1 MSIQH
6 INTFKERILKGLIG
20 PGSDSFGLP
29 DEEEFIS
36 DYPLQRYFSGVLFP
50 ERKFSETEGEEDELE
65 LQTETEEANNL
76 TPEVLV
82 VESEKDETSEPKN
95 DNGTEDENR
104 ANQNHFYPNNF
115 GLTFCIDA
123 KVETIEVEFSGGFY
137 YTPDKQPEIK
147 IKIDE
152 VGYRAFIDEKLR
164 FPFKDILVYENGYLS
179 LSRELKGDKGG
190 KNQRSGE
197 YLQFDDFKKTD
208 SYKDSSAKY
217 YIEYFQKLIGRIWK
231 RKPFSYSTTVKI
243 EDTLHPIEIPL
254 TDKTHKET
262 QLGYN
267 VKTYFAKGNK
277 YVKIQL
283 VNISKEQSSKRF
295 TPKTPELNSKCLF
308 QAEIKVKSDKI
319 LPFKS
324 NQELNPFDLEAEE
337 LNFLYREV
345 KSYGIGHNCSVT
357 WNEERNILQTTFLP
371 EYNVKDTKNDFNETD
386 FDNPDDFK
394 LLNQSLDIRNLS
406 IFSDVEKKKTIKR
419 LQNFVELYGK
429 WIDEQKA
436 KNKVG
441 TAKEQEIGQ
450 RIIDRLNY
458 NYNRLKANI
467 DCMND
472 DDVFRAFQL
481 ANTAM
486 LIQIIIS
493 NDKDFTKK
501 EKDKSQINESIPY
514 NDLDFFKNYDYK
526 RLDEKGIQEKI
537 PKYRPF
543 QLAFLLLSI
552 KGITEPQSDDR
563 KNIVDLIWFP
573 TGGGKTEAYLAVAA
587 FTIVWRRMMNDE
599 KASQGVSVIMRY
611 TLRLLTAQ
619 QFERASKLIAS
630 LEFLRKNFTDEL
642 KKETISI
649 GLWVGNQLTPGKI
662 SEAKEI
668 VDEIERECRKQN
680 GKPET
685 KNTFQI
691 SSCPWCGT
699 KLVSEGDYGFDAETR
714 SFKIKCLN
722 KNCTYHNHIPVQVV
736 DELLFS
742 QPPTLLFATVD
753 KFAQLAWKGE
763 AHRFFNS
770 LDDEKLPPD
779 LIIQD
784 ELHLLSGP
792 LGSIVGL
799 FESAVEKLCTKEN
812 QNLTPKIIA
821 STATTRNTTQ
831 QIQQLYGGRSVNIFP
846 PPGLSYCDSFFA
858 KESKEK
864 SRRKYIGFMP
874 VGKTAIDTQLQ
885 VIAHLL
891 EARIENKE
899 PINDNYWTVVSYYNS
914 LKDVGKI
921 RNKVGDEIIVNTA
934 TLQSRLFGRSN
945 AWTYNHFG
953 LEDRTEELTARV
965 ESSKIKTVLKQL
977 ENSVELVERVSD
989 KGVAYKA
996 VKSDVIDLVLATNMF
1011 SVGIDIGRL
1020 NLMLINGMPKNIAEY
1035 IQASSRVGRKVDGLV
1050 VTFLNPNQARDKSY
1064 FEHYIPFHQAFYKSI
1079 EPLSVT
1085 PFTENTIDKMLAT
1098 LMVTYVRHK
1107 VSGLNQNNDAQYFQ
1121 KEHIGELKQFLKDRF
1136 QNNVAEYEFFE
1147 SRIDFLANDWEER
1160 IQNIG
1165 LKKYDELLKRPTQV
1179 GVSDVDDWIVMQSMR
1194 EVDDDTFIQIKES
1207 FAFNSR

>member
-1 MSIQH
+1 MNSKH
-6 INTFKERILKGLIG
+6 RDTFQERLLKGLIG
-20 PGSDSFGLP
+20 SGSDSFGLP
-29 DEEEFIS
+29 DEEEILS
-36 DYPLQRYFSGVLFP
+36 DYPLQRYFSAVIFP
-50 ERKFSETEGEEDELE
+50 EKKFSATESEEDELE
-65 LQTETEEANNL
+65 LQTETEEADNL
-76 TPEVLV
+76 IPEKV
-82 VESEKDETSEPKN
+82 VTETENDVATEPKKEES
-95 DNGTEDENR
+95 TEEENK
-104 ANQNHFYPNNF
+104 ANQNHFHPNNF
-115 GLTFCIDA
+115 GLTFCIDP

-137 YTPDKQPEIK
+137 YTPDKQPEIR
-147 IKIDE
+147 IKIAE
-152 VGYRAFIDEKLR
+152 TGYQAFIDEKLG
-164 FPFKDILVYENGYLS
+164 FPFKDILVFENGYLS

-208 SYKDSSAKY
+208 RYKDSSAKY

-231 RKPFSYSTTVKI
+231 RKPFSYSATIKI
-243 EDTLHPIEIPL
+243 KDTLKPIEIQL
-254 TDKTHKET
+254 IDKTHKET
-262 QLGYN
+262 KLGYN

-283 VNISKEQSSKRF
+283 VNTSKEQSSKRF

-319 LPFKS
+319 LPYKS
-324 NQELNPFDLEAEE
+324 NQELNPFDPEAEE

-345 KSYGIGHNCSVT
+345 KNYGIGHNCSVT
-357 WNEERNILQTTFLP
+357 WDKEGNILQTTFLP
-371 EYNVKDTKNDFNETD
+371 EFNVKDTKNDFNETD
-386 FDNPDDFK
+386 FENTDDFK
-394 LLNQSLDIRNLS
+394 LLNQSLDIKNLS
-406 IFSDVEKKKTIKR
+406 IFSDVEKTETIKR

-467 DCMND
+467 DFLND

-493 NDKDFTKK
+493 NDTDFTNQEK
-501 EKDKSQINESIPY
+501 EVSQISPNISY
-514 NDLDFFKNYDYK
+514 NDLKFFSEYDYS
-526 RLDEKGIQEKI
+526 RLGFV

-563 KNIVDLIWFP
+563 KNVVDLIWFP
-573 TGGGKTEAYLAVAA
+573 TGGGKTEAYLAVTA
-587 FTIVWRRMMNDE
+587 FTIVWRRMMNNE

-630 LEFLRKNFTDEL
+630 LEFLRKIFIDDL

-668 VDEIERECRKQN
+668 VDEIERKCRKQN

-699 KLVSEGDYGFDAETR
+699 KLVSEGDYGFDVETR

-722 KNCTYHNHIPVQVV
+722 TKCTYHNQIPVQVV
-736 DELLFS
+736 DEMLFS
-742 QPPTLLFATVD
+742 NPPTLLFATVD
-753 KFAQLAWKGE
+753 KFAQLAWKSE

-770 LDDEKLPPD
+770 LDDDKLPPD

-812 QNLTPKIIA
+812 KNLTPKIIA
-821 STATTRNTTQ
+821 STATTRNTTH

-846 PPGLSYCDSFFA
+846 PSGLSYSDSFFA
-858 KESKEK
+858 KESKEQ

-891 EARIENKE
+891 EARIEIKE

-921 RNKVGDEIIVNTA
+921 RNKVGDEIITNTR
-934 TLQSRLFGRSN
+934 TLQKRLWGTDN
-945 AWTYNHFG
+945 PWNYNHKF

-977 ENSVELVERVSD
+977 ENSVELIERVSD

-1035 IQASSRVGRKVDGLV
+1035 IQASSRVGRKVEGLV

-1085 PFTENTIDKMLAT
+1085 PFTENTIDKMLT
-1098 LMVTYVRHK
+1098 SLMVTYVRHK
-1107 VSGLNQNNDAQYFQ
+1107 VSELNQNNNAQYFK
-1121 KEHIGELKQFLKDRF
+1121 KEHIAELKQFLKDRF
-1136 QNNVAEYEFFE
+1136 QNNTAEYECFE

-1160 IQNIG
+1160 VQNIG
-1165 LKKYDELLKRPTQV
+1165 LIKYDELLKRPTQV

-1207 FAFNSR
+1207 FAFNPR

>member
-1 MSIQH
+1 MSSKH
-6 INTFKERILKGLIG
+6 RDTFQERLLKGLIG
-20 PGSDSFGLP
+20 SGSDSFGLP
-29 DEEEFIS
+29 DEEEILS
-36 DYPLQRYFSGVLFP
+36 DYPLQRYFSAVIFP
-50 ERKFSETEGEEDELE
+50 EKKFSATENEEDELE

-76 TPEVLV
+76 IPEEIITETENDV
-82 VESEKDETSEPKN
+82 VTEPKKEES
-95 DNGTEDENR
+95 TEEENR
-104 ANQNHFYPNNF
+104 ANQNHFHPNNF
-115 GLTFCIDA
+115 GLTFCIDP
-123 KVETIEVEFSGGFY
+123 KVETIEVEFCGGFY

-147 IKIDE
+147 IKITE
-152 VGYRAFIDEKLR
+152 AGYQAFIDEKLG

-197 YLQFDDFKKTD
+197 YMQFEDFKKTD

-231 RKPFSYSTTVKI
+231 RKPFSYSANVKI
-243 EDTLHPIEIPL
+243 EDTLQPIEIPL
-254 TDKTHKET
+254 ADKTHKET
-262 QLGYN
+262 KLGYN

-283 VNISKEQSSKRF
+283 VNTSKEQSSKRF

-308 QAEIKVKSDKI
+308 QAEIKVKSGKI
-319 LPFKS
+319 LPYKS
-324 NQELNPFDLEAEE
+324 NQELNPFDPEAEE

-345 KSYGIGHNCSVT
+345 KNYGIGHNCSVT
-357 WNEERNILQTTFLP
+357 WNKEVNILQTTFLP
-371 EYNVKDTKNDFNETD
+371 EFNVKDTKNDFNEND
-386 FDNPDDFK
+386 FENPDDFK
-394 LLNQSLDIRNLS
+394 LLNQSLDIKNLS
-406 IFSDVEKKKTIKR
+406 LFSNVDKGDTIKR

-429 WIDEQKA
+429 WIKEQKS
-436 KNKVG
+436 KNESG
-441 TAKEQEIGQ
+441 TAKEKEIGQ

-467 DCMND
+467 DCLND
-472 DDVFRAFQL
+472 ENVFRAFQL

-493 NDKDFTKK
+493 NDKDFSKTNCEK
-501 EKDKSQINESIPY
+501 EVSQINTSIPY
-514 NDLDFFKNYDYK
+514 SDLKFFGQYDYS
-526 RLDEKGIQEKI
+526 RIGFE

-552 KGITEPQSDDR
+552 KGITEPQSEDR
-563 KNIVDLIWFP
+563 KNVVDLIWFP
-573 TGGGKTEAYLAVAA
+573 TGGGKTEAYLAVTA
-587 FTIVWRRMMNDE
+587 FTIVWRRMMNDV

-699 KLVSEGDYGFDAETR
+699 KLVSEGDYGFDIETR
-714 SFKIKCLN
+714 SFKIRCLN
-722 KNCTYHNHIPVQVV
+722 PKCTYHHQIPVQVV
-736 DELLFS
+736 DEMLFNN
-742 QPPTLLFATVD
+742 PPTLLFATVD
-753 KFAQLAWKGE
+753 KFAQLAWKSE

-770 LDDEKLPPD
+770 LDDDKLPPD

-846 PPGLSYCDSFFA
+846 PSGLSYSDSFFA

-945 AWTYNHFG
+945 AWTYNHLG

-1020 NLMLINGMPKNIAEY
+1020 NLMMISGMPKNIAEY
-1035 IQASSRVGRKVDGLV
+1035 IQASSRVGRKVEGLV

-1064 FEHYIPFHQAFYKSI
+1064 FEHYIPFHQAFY
-1079 EPLSVT
+1079 
-1085 PFTENTIDKMLAT
+1085 
-1098 LMVTYVRHK
+1098 
-1107 VSGLNQNNDAQYFQ
+1107 
-1121 KEHIGELKQFLKDRF
+1121 
-1136 QNNVAEYEFFE
+1136 
-1147 SRIDFLANDWEER
+1147 
-1160 IQNIG
+1160 
-1165 LKKYDELLKRPTQV
+1165 
-1179 GVSDVDDWIVMQSMR
+1179 
-1194 EVDDDTFIQIKES
+1194 
-1207 FAFNSR
+1207 